1 MELAN
6 YLEPTSS
13 LALDFDL
20 AFSQARFRDVAPD
33 QDYNP
38 GRARERDFRR
48 RDPAVGRTVLIAIVA
63 ASVERGRARGQVP
76 ADVDAEDTAR
86 LFVGNA
92 HMAAVMKF
100 SPDSRL
106 DLEGHVRQA
115 VMTLLAG

>member
-1 MELAN
+1 VWPR
-6 YLEPTSS
+6 Y
-13 LALDFDL
+13 LDFL
-20 AFSQARFRDVAPD
+20 
-33 QDYNP
+33 
-38 GRARERDFRR
+38 ERL
-48 RDPAVGRTVLIAIVA
+48 VGIVA
-63 ASVERGRARGQVP
+63 ATLERARRRSEVP
-76 ADVDAEDTAR
+76 RSLDTDSAAR